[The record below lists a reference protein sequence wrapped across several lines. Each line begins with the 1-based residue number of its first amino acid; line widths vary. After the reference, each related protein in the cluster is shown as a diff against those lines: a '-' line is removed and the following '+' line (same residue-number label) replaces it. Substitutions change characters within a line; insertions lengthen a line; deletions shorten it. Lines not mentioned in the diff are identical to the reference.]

1 MKKTVAALAAFA
13 ALAAA
18 DLSHAVP
25 LAWTMAWTYHHAATG
40 VAGQTSRSSASTP
53 PRNRCGWWA

>member
-1 MKKTVAALAAFA
+1 MKKTVTALAAVA

-40 VAGQTSRSSASTP
+40 VAGQTSEIVGFDAAT
-53 PRNRCGWWA
+53 

>member
-25 LAWTMAWTYHHAATG
+25 LAWTYQHAATG

>member
-1 MKKTVAALAAFA
+1 MKKTVTALAAVA

-25 LAWTMAWTYHHAATG
+25 LAWTYHHAATG
-40 VAGQTSRSSASTP
+40 VAGQTSEIVGFDAAT
-53 PRNRCGWWA
+53 